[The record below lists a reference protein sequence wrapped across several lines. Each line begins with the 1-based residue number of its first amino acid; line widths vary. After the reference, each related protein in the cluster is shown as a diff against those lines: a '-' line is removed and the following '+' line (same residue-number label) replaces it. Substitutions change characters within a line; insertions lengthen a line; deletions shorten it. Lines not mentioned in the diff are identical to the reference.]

1 MKWLLRILVLLV
13 AAVVVAGAA
22 IYFTGNT
29 LVVVGWYAKPHHGWD
44 LKYKAAAPDY
54 AKADAWAALPSSPGG
69 AALVPAGV
77 DAPPKDPPVDVFFI
91 HPTGYLHGGDWN
103 SPLDRNSKTEEN
115 TKWMMANQAS
125 AFNGCCA
132 VYAPR
137 YREASIFRYVNAP
150 PDLAKKSIDFAYA
163 DVDRAFTYFLEH
175 YSKGR
180 PFILA
185 SHSQGTEHGFRLL
198 QQRIDGTPLAE
209 RMIAAYLIGFN
220 ITDKQAAALRTV
232 HVCDSPTELHCMIH
246 WATWGDGGKPQ
257 RDGGKL
263 VCVNP
268 LNWRRDGAMAAKGMS
283 QGAVP
288 ITGTFSLDLLGSD
301 TAQGIVFGPLKAPL
315 KAWTW
320 AECRDGF
327 LTVADQ
333 SGGPFA
339 KVDMGGKNYHGLDYP
354 LFAMDIRENAQARV
368 RQYLLAAVSDGPAP

>member
-1 MKWLLRILVLLV
+1 
-13 AAVVVAGAA
+13 
-22 IYFTGNT
+22 
-29 LVVVGWYAKPHHGWD
+29 
-44 LKYKAAAPDY
+44 
-54 AKADAWAALPSSPGG
+54 
-69 AALVPAGV
+69 
-77 DAPPKDPPVDVFFI
+77 
-91 HPTGYLHGGDWN
+91 
-103 SPLDRNSKTEEN
+103 
-115 TKWMMANQAS
+115 
-125 AFNGCCA
+125 
-132 VYAPR
+132 
-137 YREASIFRYVNAP
+137 
-150 PDLAKKSIDFAYA
+150 
-163 DVDRAFTYFLEH
+163 
-175 YSKGR
+175 
-180 PFILA
+180 
-185 SHSQGTEHGFRLL
+185 
-198 QQRIDGTPLAE
+198 
-209 RMIAAYLIGFN
+209 
-220 ITDKQAAALRTV
+220 V